1 MCIVAVLA
9 DVKEGKDSL
18 STWLI
23 YKYVWCKGQI
33 NITSWIYNV
42 ADGSW
47 NYFWPS
53 LWLFSKVNAACL
65 LVKSLNG
72 FVILLELCQGRPF
85 ISESLILGPV
95 LWVTSFADISKNSRT
110 WKDWLVLLL
119 SLDRILCQI
128 PRWGGLISTLERSLL
143 CGTLEMFLRALI

>member
-53 LWLFSKVNAACL
+53 LWLFSKVNAVCL
-65 LVKSLNG
+65 LGKIVEWFCYPAWTVSRQPLG
-72 FVILLELCQGRPF
+72 FRIILD
-85 ISESLILGPV
+85 SV
-95 LWVTSFADISKNSRT
+95 LWATSFANISKNSRT
-110 WKDWLVLLL
+110 WKDWLVLL

-128 PRWGGLISTLERSLL
+128 PRWGGLISTLERNLP
-143 CGTLEMFLRALI
+143 CGTLGTFLRALI